1 LCSKK
6 ANEGIL
12 ILVKMAR
19 LHPPFHWPLFAA
31 QPASKPKVITTKNSQ
46 QQQQAV
52 MIIAAMCLPQRPHT
66 HTHTKGALNQK
77 KFMAHTY
84 EANSQRNSL
93 ALPKKDTATILGIF
107 NLIT

>member
-66 HTHTKGALNQK
+66 HTHTLRALLTK
-77 KFMAHTY
+77 KNLWPIHMRPTHRETHLHF
-84 EANSQRNSL
+84 
-93 ALPKKDTATILGIF
+93 PKKIPQLF
-107 NLIT
+107 